1 MTGTQSFIDLL
12 STNLAYIFHRYL
24 FVKNKQTCSHKLSSN
39 QNVLATNSV
48 KKVRIN
54 MNKYGHLFNPVFT
67 KEINNK
73 IQLNDNKMRKK
84 K

>member
-39 QNVLATNSV
+39 QNVLST

-54 MNKYGHLFNPVFT
+54 MNKYGHLFNRGFT
-67 KEINNK
+67 QEINNK
-73 IQLNDNKMRKK
+73 IQLNDNKMRKRK
-84 K
+84 

>member
-24 FVKNKQTCSHKLSSN
+24 FVKNKQSCSHKLSSN
-39 QNVLATNSV
+39 QNVLST

-54 MNKYGHLFNPVFT
+54 MNKYGHLFNPGFT
-67 KEINNK
+67 QEINNK

>member
-39 QNVLATNSV
+39 QNVLST

-54 MNKYGHLFNPVFT
+54 MNKYGHLFNPGFT
-67 KEINNK
+67 QEINNK